1 MRFRLTVCVC
11 LLFAAG
17 IAAGQRLPEGVVPVH
32 YTLSF
37 SPDIPSARFDG
48 HEEVE
53 LHLLKPTAVITLN
66 AAEIEFRKVVVQSSE
81 GRQDA
86 RVSLDPA
93 HQTATLQ
100 LAAPV
105 ATGEAVLDIDFTGV
119 LNDKLRGFYLV
130 HGKNRN
136 YASTQFEAT
145 DARRAFPSFDEPA
158 LKATFDISLTI
169 DEGDTAISNGP
180 IVSDTPGPGRGKHT
194 VRFATTAKMS
204 TYLVAMLVGDWKC
217 VEGGTDGTPIRICAT
232 PDKVDLGHFALEATE
247 HIVHSL
253 DQYYG
258 IRYPYK
264 KLDII
269 AVPDFEAGA
278 MENTG
283 AITFREIYLLV
294 DEQHSSVAARRSVA
308 EVLAHE
314 IAHMWFGNLVTMKW
328 WDDLWL
334 NEGFATWMVSKPVG
348 DWKPEWKESLQDVQD
363 TSNTLD
369 VDASPA
375 TRQIR
380 MQASTPDEI
389 NQLFDGIAYGKA
401 AAVLHMVEQYVGPE
415 VFRAGVRRYLEK
427 YAYGNAT
434 AEDFWNTLAEV
445 SKKPMDRIMSSFV
458 DQPGVPMIS
467 VHSRCSGKKMTVE
480 ATQQRFYLQ
489 KSLMDSPS
497 TQIWTIPV
505 CFKVGSDKDCRIL
518 DQKQQDFEFDRCVRE
533 LSADAD
539 GSGYY
544 RAQYASDMFRRLP
557 GTTWDASE
565 RDRLAGDTWA
575 LVRADKQSVGDY
587 LDLIKRMGADRERV
601 VLETELQPLP
611 RIAQHLTEDGEGGS
625 LSALIRE
632 LIAPRVKRLGWKPVL
647 NEDDDDRQLRPA
659 LISVLGAYGNDP
671 EVIREARKLAEQ
683 YLQDRS
689 SVDPSMVS
697 AVLGLAAREGDS
709 ALYDGYAQA
718 ARTAKSPEE
727 FLNFLY
733 GMVSFSDP
741 QLVRRTLET
750 AVSAEVRSQDSPS
763 VLATLLNNS
772 QTRKQSWA
780 WIKDHWAE
788 VQARFT
794 ISSGARVVAATGAF
808 CDAADRRD
816 VQSFFAGH
824 PVEASDRA
832 LDKALHTIDACIEFR
847 DQQKPNL
854 ATWLRT
860 LAPDG
865 NPKASGGGAPA
876 APSASEN

>member
-1 MRFRLTVCVC
+1 MRFRLTVCVY

-37 SPDIPSARFDG
+37 APDIPSAKFDG
-48 HEEVE
+48 HEEVR
-53 LHLLKPTAVITLN
+53 LHLLRPTAAITLN
-66 AAEIEFRKVVVQSSE
+66 AVDIEFHKVVVQSSE
-81 GRQDA
+81 GRQA
-86 RVSLDPA
+86 AAVSMDPV
-93 HQTATLQ
+93 HQTATLR
-100 LAAPV
+100 LATPV
-105 ATGEAVLDIDFTGV
+105 AAGQAVLDIEFSGV

-169 DEGDTAISNGP
+169 DEGDAAISNGP
-180 IVSDTPGPGRGKHT
+180 IVSDTPGPGTGKHT
-194 VRFATTAKMS
+194 VSFATTAKMS

-217 VEGGTDGTPIRICAT
+217 IEGGTDGIPIRICAT
-232 PDKVDLGHFALEATE
+232 PDKVNLGHFALEATE

-294 DEQHSSVAARRSVA
+294 DEQHSSVGARRGVA

-314 IAHMWFGNLVTMKW
+314 ITHMWFGNLVTMKW

-363 TSNTLD
+363 ASNTLD
-369 VDASPA
+369 VDSSPA

-380 MQASTPDEI
+380 MQANTPDEI

-401 AAVLHMVEQYVGPE
+401 AAVLHMVEQYVGPD
-415 VFRAGVRRYLEK
+415 VFRSGVKRYLEK
-427 YAYGNAT
+427 YSYGNAT

-445 SKKPMDRIMSSFV
+445 SKKPMAKIMSSFV
-458 DQPGVPMIS
+458 DQPGVPMLS
-467 VHSRCSGKKMTVE
+467 VRSQCSGKKMTVE

-497 TQIWTIPV
+497 NQVWAIPV
-505 CFKVGSDKDCRIL
+505 CFKMGAVKDCRIL
-518 DQKQQDFEFDRCVRE
+518 DHKQQEFQFDGCFPE
-533 LSADAD
+533 FSADAD

-544 RAQYASDMFRRLP
+544 RAQYANETLQHLP
-557 GTTWDASE
+557 GAAWE
-565 RDRLAGDTWA
+565 PGQRDRLAGDTWA
-575 LVRADKQSVGDY
+575 LVRAGKQNVGDY
-587 LDLIKRMGADRERV
+587 LDLLRRMGADRERV
-601 VLETELQPLP
+601 VLEAEIQPLP
-611 RIAQHLTEDGEGGS
+611 KIAEYLTDAEGRAS
-625 LSALIRE
+625 LSALIRD
-632 LIAPRVKRLGWKPVL
+632 LAAPGVKHLGWKPAP
-647 NEDDDDRQLRPA
+647 NENDDDRQLRPA
-659 LISVLGAYGNDP
+659 LIGLLGAYGNDA
-671 EVIREARKLAEQ
+671 ETIRHARNLAEE

-689 SVDPSMVS
+689 SLDGSLVP
-697 AVLGLAAREGDS
+697 AVLGLAARSGGP
-709 ALYDGYAQA
+709 ALYERYSEA
-718 ARTAKSPEE
+718 ARGARSPEE

-733 GMVSFSDP
+733 GLVSFPEPD
-741 QLVRRTLET
+741 LVRRTLET
-750 AVSAEVRSQDSPS
+750 AVSSDVRSQDSPY
-763 VLATLLNNS
+763 VLVALLNNPDS
-772 QTRKQSWA
+772 RKQSWV
-780 WIKDHWAE
+780 WIKDHWAA

-794 ISSGARVVAATGAF
+794 ISSGARVVAATGTF
-808 CDAADRRD
+808 CNAADRVE
-816 VQSFFAGH
+816 VQGFFANH
-824 PVEASDRA
+824 PVESSERA
-832 LDKALHTIDACIEFR
+832 LAKALHNIDACIELR
-847 DQQKPNL
+847 DQQSSNL
-854 ATWLRT
+854 AAWLRT
-860 LAPDG
+860 FAPKG
-865 NPKASGGGAPA
+865 NANAWGGGVPA
-876 APSASEN
+876 TSSPTEN